1 MGLVCCMPS
10 AASTRLTYAE
20 TDQLSGVG
28 RTPQQAK
35 AARRMRPILN
45 GNREA
50 YVNAG
55 VAGVA
60 RKTALN
66 VISVLNRLA
75 RHRGDVAR
83 ADLAKMLS
91 VTGARRDAIVRLLT
105 DPKALEAFRRGGI
118 PYKTVTALLYGVV
131 AERSVEAIQRPAR

>member
-1 MGLVCCMPS
+1 MPS

-28 RTPQQAK
+28 RTPLQAK

-105 DPKALEAFRRGGI
+105 DPKTLEAFRRGGI